1 MKEKKIRLSDELA
14 QLIEQTA
21 REQKI
26 SENKLITQAIQQY
39 FKSPVKKED
48 IPTLRQII
56 CKYPSKCVKCG
67 RNVEIG
73 EIALWSKDIGVVCA
87 DCFIKSQ
94 SDKAIAMKHLK
105 LRELQKAVNSLK
117 KMRDKYADELIRMKK
132 EVDVYL
138 ILQGFNQLWKQM
150 QAYPYQR
157 EYLKRF
163 EELLNEAKQLLPE
176 LEAVFHIQVKPKK
189 KVMYR

>member
-1 MKEKKIRLSDELA
+1 MKEKKIRIPDELA

-56 CKYPSKCVKCG
+56 CKYRSKCSKCG
-67 RNVEIG
+67 RTISIG
-73 EIALWSKDIGVVCA
+73 EMAMWSKDVGTICLDCVVSA
-87 DCFIKSQ
+87 Q
-94 SDKAIAMKHLK
+94 SDKAIAMKYVK
-105 LRELQKAVNSLK
+105 IRELQKTLKTLK
-117 KMRDKYADELIRMKK
+117 KTCDEYADKLIRMKQ
-132 EVDVYL
+132 EIDVY
-138 ILQGFNQLWKQM
+138 ILLQQFKNLYKKM
-150 QAYPYQR
+150 EAFPYQR
-157 EYLKRF
+157 E
-163 EELLNEAKQLLPE
+163 LLTEFKTLLEQAQQLLPE